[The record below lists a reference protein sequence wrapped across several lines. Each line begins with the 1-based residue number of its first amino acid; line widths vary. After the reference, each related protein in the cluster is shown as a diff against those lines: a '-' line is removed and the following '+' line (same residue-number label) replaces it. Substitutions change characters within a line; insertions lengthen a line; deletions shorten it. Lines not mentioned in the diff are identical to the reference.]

1 MNRRSALA
9 ALHGGALLFGLT
21 GVFGK
26 LASASPGVIVF
37 GRALFAVLALGLF
50 ARLAGQAWRALGP
63 AQWLRLALCGLLLA
77 GHWVS
82 FFIAVKTAG
91 VAIATLGFAS
101 FPAFTV
107 ILEGLLFRERIHL
120 AEGLLVVL
128 VSLGLVLV
136 TPNFDLASGAT
147 LGLLWAILSGLLFAL
162 LSLANRSNSGQVGP
176 VQAALWQNLVVALCL
191 LPFAVGELPAL
202 PALDWLW
209 LALLGVFCT
218 GLAHS
223 LFVASLAVVKARTAA
238 LVFALEPVYGI
249 AFAWLLFHET
259 PGPRMF
265 LGGALII
272 LAIVLSARLGARGRK
287 TAVGDERGAPESAP
301 AVTPATIES
310 PQGIK
315 KPGRTRGGKGFDRV
329 LRPITGALAE
339 GRKGRCRFP
348 APAASA
354 HGLAPGL
361 SHGIPGPCSCP
372 PRG

>member
-91 VAIATLGFAS
+91 VAIATLAS
-101 FPAFTV
+101 PASRPHGNPRRAA
-107 ILEGLLFRERIHL
+107 LRERIHL

-265 LGGALII
+265 LGGA
-272 LAIVLSARLGARGRK
+272 
-287 TAVGDERGAPESAP
+287 
-301 AVTPATIES
+301 
-310 PQGIK
+310 
-315 KPGRTRGGKGFDRV
+315 
-329 LRPITGALAE
+329 
-339 GRKGRCRFP
+339 
-348 APAASA
+348 
-354 HGLAPGL
+354 
-361 SHGIPGPCSCP
+361 
-372 PRG
+372 